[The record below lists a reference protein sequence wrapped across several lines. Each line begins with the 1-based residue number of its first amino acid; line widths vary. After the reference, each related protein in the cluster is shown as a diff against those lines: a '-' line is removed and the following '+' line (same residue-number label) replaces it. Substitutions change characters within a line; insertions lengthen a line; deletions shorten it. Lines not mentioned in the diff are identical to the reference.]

1 MASGTSAGR
10 VGGQPS
16 IRVIDVESVPMVARA
31 HVRAG
36 GFSSRRLLDGE
47 QGTPGNF
54 SLQLSLTPDTYFSPR
69 HRHNFDQ
76 VRYQLEGEFDFGS
89 DGVMK
94 PGTVAY
100 FPEGTYYGPQ
110 SSSSRSLTL
119 VLQFG
124 GASGN
129 GYMSTGQYDRA
140 AAELRERGTFASG
153 AYSVVTP
160 EGRKINKD
168 AYEAV
173 WEQVNGRPLVYPP
186 ERYSRPVFMEPQ
198 NFAWTPIEGQP
209 GAAAKCLGEFS
220 ERRTQIALYRIDPG
234 ASLRLAGGSIFFVA
248 AGAGAAGGQEFRKH
262 ATLYIPEGA
271 SATLTAREAIE
282 ALRIGLPQFS

>member
-1 MASGTSAGR
+1 MATRASMGIPPA
-10 VGGQPS
+10 
-16 IRVIDVESVPMVARA
+16 IRVIDVESAPMLGRA

-36 GFSSRRLLDGE
+36 GFSSRRLLDGQ

-76 VRYQLEGEFDFGS
+76 VRYQIEGEFDFAS

-94 PGTVAY
+94 PGSLAY

-129 GYMSTGQYDRA
+129 GYMSAEQYDRA

-153 AYSVVTP
+153 AYTMVTP
-160 EGRKINKD
+160 DGRRINKD

-173 WEQVNGRPLVYPP
+173 WEHLNGRPLVYSP
-186 ERYSRPVFMEPQ
+186 ERYWRPVFMEPQ
-198 NFAWTPIEGQP
+198 NFSWMPIKGQP
-209 GAAAKCLGEFS
+209 GASGKCLGEFS
-220 ERRTQIALYRIDPG
+220 ERRSQLWLYRVEPSATFHLEG
-234 ASLRLAGGSIFFVA
+234 HSIYFVA
-248 AGAGAAGGQEFRKH
+248 SGTGSAAAQDFRPH
-262 ATLYIPEGA
+262 ATIYVPDQ
-271 SATLTAREAIE
+271 TPAILSSRDTVE
-282 ALRIGLPQFS
+282 LLRIGLPIFL

>member
-1 MASGTSAGR
+1 MATPASTGAQQT
-10 VGGQPS
+10 V
-16 IRVIDVESVPMVARA
+16 RVIDVESVPMLARA

-36 GFSSRRLLDGE
+36 GFSSRRLLDGHE
-47 QGTPGNF
+47 GTPGNF

-76 VRYQLEGEFDFGS
+76 VRYQIEGEFDFAS

-129 GYMSTGQYDRA
+129 GYMSTEQYDRA
-140 AAELRERGTFASG
+140 AAELRQLGTFANG
-153 AYSVVTP
+153 AYTVVAP
-160 EGRKINKD
+160 DGRKINKD

-173 WEQVNGRPLVYPP
+173 WERVNARPLAYPP
-186 ERYSRPVFMEPQ
+186 ERYSRPVFMEPGS
-198 NFAWTPIEGQP
+198 FAWIPIDGQP
-209 GAAAKCLGEFS
+209 GASCKFLGEFS
-220 ERRTQIALYRIDPG
+220 ERRTRIELYRIERG
-234 ASLRLAGGSIFFVA
+234 AALRLVGGSIYFVMLGN
-248 AGAGAAGGQEFRKH
+248 GAVGAEGCRMHTTIYVEGDTP
-262 ATLYIPEGA
+262 ATIA
-271 SATLTAREAIE
+271 SRETTE
-282 ALRIGLPQFS
+282 LLRIGLPRF

>member
-1 MASGTSAGR
+1 MATRASMETPP
-10 VGGQPS
+10 V
-16 IRVIDVESVPMVARA
+16 IRVIDVESAPMLGRA

-36 GFSSRRLLDGE
+36 GFSSRRLLDGQ

-76 VRYQLEGEFDFGS
+76 VRYQIEGEFDFAS

-94 PGTVAY
+94 PGSVAY

-129 GYMSTGQYDRA
+129 GYMSTEQYDRA
-140 AAELRERGTFASG
+140 AAELREFGTFANG
-153 AYSVVTP
+153 AYTVITP
-160 EGRKINKD
+160 EGRKVNKD

-173 WEQVNGRPLVYPP
+173 WERVNGRPLVYPP
-186 ERYSRPVFMEPQ
+186 ERYSRPVFMEPR
-198 NFAWTPIEGQP
+198 NFSWMPIENQP
-209 GAAAKCLGEFS
+209 GARSKSLGEFS
-220 ERRTQIALYRIDPG
+220 ERRSQIAFYRVEP
-234 ASLRLAGGSIFFVA
+234 AAQFRLEGNSIYFVA
-248 AGAGAAGGQEFRKH
+248 SGTGNAGAQDFRAH
-262 ATLYIPEGA
+262 ATIYLQDRTP
-271 SATLTAREAIE
+271 ATLSAREPVE
-282 ALRIGLPQFS
+282 LLRIGLPQFS

>member
-1 MASGTSAGR
+1 MATRASMGTPAA
-10 VGGQPS
+10 V
-16 IRVIDVESVPMVARA
+16 RVIDVESAPMLGRA

-36 GFSSRRLLDGE
+36 GFSSRRLLDGQ

-76 VRYQLEGEFDFGS
+76 LRYQIEGEFDFAS

-94 PGTVAY
+94 PGSVAY

-129 GYMSTGQYDRA
+129 GYMSTEQYDRA

-153 AYSVVTP
+153 AYMMVTP
-160 EGRKINKD
+160 EGRRINKD

-173 WEQVNGRPLVYPP
+173 WEHVNGRPLVYSL
-186 ERYSRPVFMEPQ
+186 ERYSRPVLMESQ
-198 NFAWTPIEGQP
+198 NFSWIPIDGQP
-209 GAAAKCLGEFS
+209 GVRCKCLGEFS
-220 ERRTQIALYRIDPG
+220 ERRSQISFYRVEPS
-234 ASLRLAGGSIFFVA
+234 ATFRLEGRSIYFVA
-248 AGAGAAGGQEFRKH
+248 SGAGSTAAQEFRPH
-262 ATLYIPEGA
+262 ATIYLQDQAPAIL
-271 SATLTAREAIE
+271 SARETVE
-282 ALRIGLPQFS
+282 LLRIGLPRFS

>member
-1 MASGTSAGR
+1 MATSARIGA
-10 VGGQPS
+10 PHA
-16 IRVIDVESVPMVARA
+16 IRVIDVESVPMLGRA

-36 GFSSRRLLDGE
+36 GFSSRRLLDGQ

-76 VRYQLEGEFDFGS
+76 VRFQIEGEYDFAA
-89 DGVMK
+89 DGVMR
-94 PGTVAY
+94 PGSVAY

-129 GYMSTGQYDRA
+129 GYMSVEQYDRA
-140 AAELRERGTFASG
+140 AAELSVLGTFANG
-153 AYSVVTP
+153 VYTATTP

-173 WEQVNGRPLVYPP
+173 WERVNGRPLVYPP
-186 ERYSRPVFMEPQ
+186 DRYSRPVFMLPQ
-198 NFAWTPIEGQP
+198 NFAWIPVNGQP
-209 GAAAKCLGEFS
+209 GASGRFLGEFS
-220 ERRTQIALYRIDPG
+220 ERRTQIAFFRVEPS
-234 ASLRLAGGSIFFVA
+234 ASLRLAGRAVHFITSGT
-248 AGAGAAGGQEFRKH
+248 GAIGAQNFRAH
-262 ATLYIPEGA
+262 TTIYLEDDA
-271 SATLTAREAIE
+271 SANLTARESVE
-282 ALRIGLPQFS
+282 LLRIGLPRFS

>member
-1 MASGTSAGR
+1 MATRASIGASSG
-10 VGGQPS
+10 V
-16 IRVIDVESVPMVARA
+16 RVIDVESAPMVGRA

-47 QGTPGNF
+47 QGTPANF

-76 VRYQLEGEFDFGS
+76 VRYQIEGEFDFAS

-94 PGTVAY
+94 PGSVAY

-129 GYMSTGQYDRA
+129 GYMSPEQYDSA
-140 AAELRERGTFASG
+140 AAELRTLGTFANG
-153 AYSVVTP
+153 AYTVVKP
-160 EGRKINKD
+160 DGRKINKD

-173 WEQVNGRPLVYPP
+173 WERVNGRPLSYPA
-186 ERYSRPVFMEPQ
+186 ERYSRPVFMDPH
-198 NFAWTPIEGQP
+198 NFAWVPAEGQA
-209 GAAAKCLGEFS
+209 GASSKLLGEFS
-220 ERRTQIALYRIDPG
+220 ERRTQIEFCRIDSSS
-234 ASLRLAGGSIFFVA
+234 SLRLARHSIYFVA
-248 AGAGAAGGQEFRKH
+248 RGTGVVGGQDFRAH
-262 ATLYIPEGA
+262 TTIFAQDDSSA
-271 SATLTAREAIE
+271 SIAARENVE
-282 ALRIGLPQFS
+282 LLRIGLPRFS

>member
-1 MASGTSAGR
+1 MAASANTGTQRA
-10 VGGQPS
+10 V
-16 IRVIDVESVPMVARA
+16 RVIDVESVPMLARA

-36 GFSSRRLLDGE
+36 GFSSRRLLDGRE
-47 QGTPGNF
+47 GTPGNF

-76 VRYQLEGEFDFGS
+76 VRYQIEGEFDFAS

-94 PGTVAY
+94 PGAVAY

-129 GYMSTGQYDRA
+129 GYMSTEQYDRA
-140 AAELRERGTFASG
+140 AAELRQLGVFANGVYTF
-153 AYSVVTP
+153 VNP

-173 WEQVNGRPLVYPP
+173 WERVNGRPLAYPP
-186 ERYSRPVFMEPQ
+186 ERYSRPIFMEPA
-198 NFAWTPIEGQP
+198 NFAWIPMDGQR
-209 GAAAKCLGEFS
+209 GASVKFLGEFS
-220 ERRTQIALYRIDPG
+220 ERRTRIELYRIERR
-234 ASLRLAGGSIFFVA
+234 ATLRLAGGSIYFVTLGN
-248 AGAGAAGGQEFRKH
+248 GAVGAEEFRMH
-262 ATLYIPEGA
+262 STIYVESDTPATIA
-271 SATLTAREAIE
+271 SRETTE
-282 ALRIGLPQFS
+282 LLCIGLPRF